1 MSEGMSTAVSQ
12 CIQNCQRNACRIAVG
27 VLPVQR
33 FTPFGFDFAVCLK
46 CHPLVF
52 ELPLYFNFLK
62 SKSKGADLMRVLIAC
77 AIVISTALGLAGCFH
92 HQQAVV
98 AQPLPAPPLK

>member
-1 MSEGMSTAVSQ
+1 MGESVPDLSGAPERQALDL
-12 CIQNCQRNACRIAVG
+12 I
-27 VLPVQR
+27 
-33 FTPFGFDFAVCLK
+33 FAVCLK

-98 AQPLPAPPLK
+98 QEPLPPTPIK

>member
-1 MSEGMSTAVSQ
+1 MSANDPKRTF
-12 CIQNCQRNACRIAVG
+12 ACRN
-27 VLPVQR
+27 QSH
-33 FTPFGFDFAVCLK
+33 PFRMIFAVWLK
-46 CHPLVF
+46 CHPFVF
-52 ELPLYFNFLK
+52 ELPLYLISCK

>member
-1 MSEGMSTAVSQ
+1 MAANGKPGLATRVEF
-12 CIQNCQRNACRIAVG
+12 AVG

-33 FTPFGFDFAVCLK
+33 FTPFGFDIRGVPK

-98 AQPLPAPPLK
+98 QEPLPPTPIK